1 MTKSWERRE
10 KSELDMGL
18 CVAPLWFLLLI
29 CLSQAE
35 LGGVWAAEQ
44 EGKSSS
50 GHKQVFQMR
59 SVIYICNFLTNR
71 LSSVLSDLN
80 TCHQLLTGSACVNV
94 PVSH

>member
-29 CLSQAE
+29 CLSLAE

-50 GHKQVFQMR
+50 RHKQVFQMH
-59 SVIYICNFLTNR
+59 SVIYICTFLQTDCQVYYLTRILVTNFGL
-71 LSSVLSDLN
+71 DL
-80 TCHQLLTGSACVNV
+80 HV
-94 PVSH
+94 